1 MVFRKNDEIQAKKK
15 EATSRMVSFV
25 GCLKLLQLLFGC
37 FEQAIDIGTA
47 QSAIEESVTRLSIF
61 AEDVAAMVGT
71 NVSVKSVA
79 DERFNDTSHIEASV
93 FAPMSHFAE
102 GIMVVRPFDVT

>member
-1 MVFRKNDEIQAKKK
+1 M
-15 EATSRMVSFV
+15 MVSIS
-25 GCLKLLQLLFGC
+25 GYLKLLQLLFGC
-37 FEQAIDIGTA
+37 FEQAIDIGAA
-47 QSAIEESVTRLSIF
+47 QSAIEESITRLSLC

-71 NVSVKSVA
+71 NVSVESVA
-79 DERFNDTSHIEASV
+79 DQRFDDTSHIEAAV